1 TLVDNSYNPSQPD
14 PSGEVITNG
23 TVSGALSDA
32 LSVSLSENGKVDATG
47 VTSGLNNS
55 YVHGTGGILVTSST
69 QTFTMS
75 GSDTLGFSIVG
86 DGSTAGANLQV
97 GHAGGSIMDATIH
110 LKGAQYDSEKIDVQ
124 SGLLE
129 IGESSILGTAT
140 STLTVGAAGTS
151 GATGTQIIASVNN
164 KGTINN
170 DVTLNSHAS
179 LDNRKMIKGDVT
191 VAGNA
196 IMSNNGTIQGTV
208 TVADNGTVNG
218 SGTFANTI
226 INSNASL
233 YVGNSPGFQQH
244 ENLTLNGGSHLGF
257 YLDGMTPATLG
268 NHGAG
273 TYSNILV
280 NKTLTLNGT
289 IDVNVEVGMGI
300 LAAGTDPFT

>member
-1 TLVDNSYNPSQPD
+1 
-14 PSGEVITNG
+14 
-23 TVSGALSDA
+23 
-32 LSVSLSENGKVDATG
+32 
-47 VTSGLNNS
+47 
-55 YVHGTGGILVTSST
+55 
-69 QTFTMS
+69 
-75 GSDTLGFSIVG
+75 
-86 DGSTAGANLQV
+86 
-97 GHAGGSIMDATIH
+97 TIH

-257 YLDGMTPATLG
+257 YLDGMTSATLG

-289 IDVNVEVGMGI
+289 
-300 LAAGTDPFT
+300 